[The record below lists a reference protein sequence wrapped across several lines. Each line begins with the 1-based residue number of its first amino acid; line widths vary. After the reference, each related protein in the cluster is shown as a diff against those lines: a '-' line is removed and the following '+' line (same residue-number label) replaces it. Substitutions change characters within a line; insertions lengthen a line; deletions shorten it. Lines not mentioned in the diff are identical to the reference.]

1 MLIFY
6 PRISN
11 GNILWTCD
19 NCGKTAEVSTPD
31 TNVAALVCECD
42 MVCHPKCNHDWYY
55 KGLYW
60 NRIPMENRDRYIKER
75 MKKSEKK
82 A

>member
-6 PRISN
+6 PRLPN

-19 NCGKTAEVSTPD
+19 NCNETAQVSCAD
-31 TNVAALVCECD
+31 TNAVALVCMCDGQVHPEC
-42 MVCHPKCNHDWYY
+42 NNDWYY

-60 NRIPMENRDRYIKER
+60 NRIPMEDRKRYRKLR
-75 MKKSEKK
+75 SGK
-82 A
+82 

>member
-6 PRISN
+6 PRLPN

-19 NCGKTAEVSTPD
+19 NCSRKAEVSCPD
-31 TNVAALVCECD
+31 TNAVALICQCD
-42 MVCHPKCNHDWYY
+42 MKCHPECNNDWYY

-60 NRIPMENRDRYIKER
+60 NRIPMEDRER
-75 MKKSEKK
+75 YRKLRSGR
-82 A
+82 